1 MPATSF
7 DQHVNEALAL
17 LAASRRPVPEARTAA
32 RAAGAM
38 PQHGRPRLMLVPRPT
53 FSQGSTR

>member
-17 LAASRRPVPEARTAA
+17 VAAARRPVHEARKT
-32 RAAGAM
+32 RSAGA
-38 PQHGRPRLMLVPRPT
+38 PQPSRPRLTLVQRPA
-53 FSQGSTR
+53 SHKGSEQ